1 METPPMAKPI
11 DTISVPTGRGAMIN
25 ASIWENE
32 VKQDGDTF
40 TTYSV
45 SLEKRYQKDGEWKS
59 ASSFNANEMLVVG
72 YVANQAYE
80 KTLQLR
86 SQ

>member
-1 METPPMAKPI
+1 MAKPI

-25 ASIWENE
+25 ASIWGNQ

-45 SLEKRYQKDGEWKS
+45 SLEKRYQKNGEWQS
-59 ASSFNANEMLVVG
+59 ASSFNANEMLVVA
-72 YVANQAYE
+72 YVANRAYE
-80 KTLQLR
+80 RTLELR
-86 SQ
+86 SQSSKAS

>member
-1 METPPMAKPI
+1 MAKPI
-11 DTISVPTGRGAMIN
+11 DTISAPSGRGAMIN

-59 ASSFNANEMLVVG
+59 ASSFNANEMLVVA
-72 YVANQAYE
+72 YVATKAYE
-80 KTLQLR
+80 RSLELR
-86 SQ
+86 SESKSA

>member
-1 METPPMAKPI
+1 MAKPI
-11 DTISVPTGRGAMIN
+11 DTISVPSGRGAFIN

-45 SLEKRYQKDGEWKS
+45 TLEKRYQKDGDWKS
-59 ASSFNANEMLVVG
+59 ATGFNANEMLVVA
-72 YVANQAYE
+72 YVANKAYE
-80 KTLQLR
+80 KALQLR
-86 SQ
+86 SGQSA